1 MNKSWHPDHFFCA
14 LCGKLFDEDNL
25 NFFEK
30 DGKAYCKE
38 DYFDKFAVTCKRCSK
53 AIMSGY
59 LSAVGSYWHPNCFS
73 CKVCEVGQV
82 GGSLGFGWV
91 KESLG
96 LGGWVKESLGFGWVA
111 ESLGFG
117 WVEESLGLG
126 GLKRAWIWV
135 GCRELGFWVG

>member
-1 MNKSWHPDHFFCA
+1 MFVLMLFFLFLIVQRCINAMNKSWHPNHFFCA

-38 DYFDKFAVTCKRCSK
+38 DYFDNFAVTCKRCAK

-73 CKVCEVGQV
+73 CKVCLWCATTRFHLHMLTIHV
-82 GGSLGFGWV
+82 SLFCN
-91 KESLG
+91 SLAP
-96 LGGWVKESLGFGWVA
+96 SP
-111 ESLGFG
+111 SP
-117 WVEESLGLG
+117 
-126 GLKRAWIWV
+126 R
-135 GCRELGFWVG
+135 

>member
-82 GGSLGFGWV
+82 GGSLG
-91 KESLG
+91 
-96 LGGWVKESLGFGWVA
+96 
-111 ESLGFG
+111 
-117 WVEESLGLG
+117 LG
-126 GLKRAWIWV
+126 GLQRAWVWV
-135 GCRELGFWVG
+135 G